1 MRPEP
6 LLLAA
11 VVSLAAAPAPA
22 RAADSSIDYV
32 DVDSKALR
40 KSVRCGVYLP
50 PGYDA
55 SGDVRYPTLVFLHGM
70 RGSERKWESRGV
82 GERLDAL
89 IEAGTVDPMIVVCP
103 NGENSMYVNWR
114 NGKADWADF
123 VRRDLVDWVDARYR
137 TVADRSGRG
146 LTGDSMGGYG
156 ALNIA
161 FQHPDVFGSVSAHSA
176 ALYPVDPDD
185 LPEWIKRMA
194 DRWGPVYGSPV
205 DLEHWRGNN
214 PLHLAATLDAERL
227 RSLSI
232 YFDCGNR
239 DRYGFDSSNVDLDGI
254 LDDRDVPHEFHLRDG
269 GHGREYFE
277 AYVSKSLEFH
287 GRVFRAA
294 AGERDA
300 AGPDEDERDDAGATE
315 KGPADETPV
324 RREF

>member
-6 LLLAA
+6 LLIAA
-11 VVSLAAAPAPA
+11 VASLLFAAPPT
-22 RAADSSIDYV
+22 RAADSSIDYL

-70 RGSERKWESRGV
+70 RGSERKWENRGV

-89 IEAGTVDPMIVVCP
+89 IEKGVVDPMIVVCP

-123 VRRDLVDWVDARYR
+123 VRRDLVEWVDARYR

-205 DLEHWRGNN
+205 DVDHWRGNN
-214 PLHLAATLDAERL
+214 PLHLAATQEAESL

-232 YFDCGNR
+232 YFDCGDR

-277 AYVSKSLEFH
+277 AYVTKSLEFH
-287 GRVFRAA
+287 GRVFRASA
-294 AGERDA
+294 APRPGADEGDEGDA
-300 AGPDEDERDDAGATE
+300 EDAEEEAPPDEA
-315 KGPADETPV
+315 PA